1 MYCLAAWIIK
11 GGRFASFAN

>member
-1 MYCLAAWIIK
+1 MYCPVAWIIK